1 MSLSPELRNKLESLR
16 DELRDMGSV
25 LVAFSGGVDSTLLAS
40 VARQVLGG
48 DAMLAVTARSPTFPQ
63 WEFEEARRLA
73 DELDLPHLVIE
84 SRELDEPNFRLNPP
98 SRCYYCKKALFSHL
112 KEVARE
118 RGLAHVADG
127 TNADDTAD
135 FRPGMRASE
144 ELAIRQPLLDA
155 GLGKDEIRAI
165 SREMGL
171 PTHDKPAAACLA
183 SRFPYGNEIT
193 AEDLHRVERAE
204 DLLRGLGYRQLR
216 VRTHEAIARIE
227 LGPQEQ
233 VGRLL
238 REPARGEVIRG
249 LKELGYDYV
258 ALDLEGYRTG
268 SMNEPLTAEQPAR
281 ED

>member
-1 MSLSPELRNKLESLR
+1 
-16 DELRDMGSV
+16 
-25 LVAFSGGVDSTLLAS
+25 
-40 VARQVLGG
+40 
-48 DAMLAVTARSPTFPQ
+48 
-63 WEFEEARRLA
+63 
-73 DELDLPHLVIE
+73 
-84 SRELDEPNFRLNPP
+84 
-98 SRCYYCKKALFSHL
+98 
-112 KEVARE
+112 
-118 RGLAHVADG
+118 
-127 TNADDTAD
+127 TAD